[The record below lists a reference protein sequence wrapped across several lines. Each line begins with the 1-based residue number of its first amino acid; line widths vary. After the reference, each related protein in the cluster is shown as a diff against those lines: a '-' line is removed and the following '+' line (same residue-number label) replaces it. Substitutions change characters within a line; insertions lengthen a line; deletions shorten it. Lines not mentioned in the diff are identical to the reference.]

1 MLKCNENAANRYSY
15 IGEVYSIGEN
25 KRKKDILHGLNKEW
39 RELHDKGYIHIHDL
53 DAYGLTYNCLTF
65 NLLQDFPYDKFD
77 GYSQER
83 KVIGYYDYLK
93 NLFTDIGNEQSGGM
107 ALANYDDDSADIFER
122 LHVDVFANEAII
134 RACTADLIEW
144 CSNTHTRMGQT
155 SYYVTLNI
163 GLADTE
169 AAREIARILRE
180 YGEEPYA
187 WQIAGKIVQQR
198 EQTPITT
205 TLQLADL
212 VAAAVPPKERRKS
225 KNPARRTFQ
234 AVRIAVNGELDAL
247 NEGLEAIFARLA
259 PGGRLC
265 VITFHSLEDRL
276 VKNKFRRWAQK
287 CTCPPEQPICTC
299 GGVAKATLIT
309 RHPIEADAEELEEN
323 RRSRSAKLRVLE
335 KN

>member
-1 MLKCNENAANRYSY
+1 MEFS
-15 IGEVYSIGEN
+15 
-25 KRKKDILHGLNKEW
+25 
-39 RELHDKGYIHIHDL
+39 HIPV
-53 DAYGLTYNCLTF
+53 
-65 NLLQDFPYDKFD
+65 LLQPCLD
-77 GYSQER
+77 GLA
-83 KVIGYYDYLK
+83 IDPTGIYLDG
-93 NLFTDIGNEQSGGM
+93 TAGGAGHSREIAKRLTTGRLI
-107 ALANYDDDSADIFER
+107 ALDQDPDAVATATER
-122 LHVDVFANEAII
+122 LKGLPALVVRANFRQAAAVLDDLGIEKINGALLDLGVSSHQLDEAS
-134 RACTADLIEW
+134 RGFSYHADAPLDMRMSQQGPTAADL
-144 CSNTHTRMGQT
+144 
-155 SYYVTLNI
+155 LNS
-163 GLADTE
+163 LPRE
-169 AAREIARILRE
+169 EIARILRE

-205 TLQLADL
+205 TLQLAEL

-247 NEGLEAIFARLA
+247 NEGLEALFDRLA

>member
-1 MLKCNENAANRYSY
+1 MEFS
-15 IGEVYSIGEN
+15 
-25 KRKKDILHGLNKEW
+25 
-39 RELHDKGYIHIHDL
+39 HIPV
-53 DAYGLTYNCLTF
+53 
-65 NLLQDFPYDKFD
+65 LLQPCLD
-77 GYSQER
+77 GLA
-83 KVIGYYDYLK
+83 IDPTGIYLDG
-93 NLFTDIGNEQSGGM
+93 TAGGAGHSREIAKRLTTGRLI
-107 ALANYDDDSADIFER
+107 ALDQDPDAVATATER
-122 LHVDVFANEAII
+122 LKGLPALVVRANFRQAAQVLDELGIEQINGALLDLGVSSHQLDEAS
-134 RACTADLIEW
+134 RGFSYHADAPLDMRMSQQGPTAADL
-144 CSNTHTRMGQT
+144 
-155 SYYVTLNI
+155 LNA
-163 GLADTE
+163 LPRE
-169 AAREIARILRE
+169 EIARILRE